1 MSELQ
6 KVGDELAATSGHRS
20 FSNARIVSRRQASI
34 VRDDRNLIFDTNL
47 ANESLEIEHLMNNG
61 KENGKSPT
69 GVATEGTWPGID
81 SRFRLIIVAG
91 LRTKQ
96 LLHGSTPRI
105 EADKGRRRNTSIAV
119 EEVKRGLVSFTK
131 IEKPVVV
138 DHGHGGGLD

>member
-1 MSELQ
+1 
-6 KVGDELAATSGHRS
+6 
-20 FSNARIVSRRQASI
+20 
-34 VRDDRNLIFDTNL
+34 
-47 ANESLEIEHLMNNG
+47 MNNG

-119 EEVKRGLVSFTK
+119 EEVKRGLVSFKK
-131 IEKPVVV
+131 IEKPVVA